1 MIKHKFKLIS
11 IILFYFFFSNLF
23 SYESKIIV
31 KVDNKVITNFD
42 LKNKIV
48 TTLVL
53 SNEEINQENID
64 KIKPLVLKSLIDLK
78 VKQSEIK
85 KYKIKVTTVEINNNL
100 KMLSNND
107 LTNFKTKFD
116 LNNLDYESYISDLKT
131 ELGWRKLIYFLYN
144 KKVKIDEAEIN
155 LQLEKTLKE
164 DQKDNFEY
172 RLTELLIS
180 FESQI
185 DRENKINLINQEIIE
200 KGFDKVLQNF
210 NKSASNNYGDLG
222 WVSSKSLSINI
233 HDAIK
238 DLKINEVSKPL
249 VLGNNLLFLKVK
261 DKRKIK
267 SLNENIEEVKKQII
281 KIKENQRFGLYSTSH
296 LSKLKNLAT
305 IEYK

>member
-1 MIKHKFKLIS
+1 MIKHKFKLIT
-11 IILFYFFFSNLF
+11 ITLFYFIFSNLF
-23 SYESKIIV
+23 SYESKIVV

-64 KIKPLVLKSLIDLK
+64 KTKPLVLKSLIDLK
-78 VKQSEIK
+78 VKESEIK
-85 KYKIKVTTVEINNNL
+85 KYKINVTTVEINNNL
-100 KMLSNND
+100 NLLSNND
-107 LTNFKTKFD
+107 LTNFKKKFD

-164 DQKDNFEY
+164 NQTDNFEY
-172 RLTELLIS
+172 RLTELLVS
-180 FESQI
+180 YESQA
-185 DRENKINLINQEIIE
+185 DRDNKINSINQEIRE
-200 KGFDKVLQNF
+200 KGFDNVLKSY
-210 NKSASNNYGDLG
+210 NKLVSDNYGDLG
-222 WVSSKSLSINI
+222 WINSQSLSSNI
-233 HDAIK
+233 LDAIK

-249 VLGNNLLFLKVK
+249 ILSNDLLFLRVK

-267 SLNENIEEVKKQII
+267 SQNENIEEVKKQIL
-281 KIKENQRFGLYSTSH
+281 KVKENQRFSLYSTSH